1 MQIVES
7 REVHDVI
14 IIGSGAS
21 GGMAAYN
28 LTQKGVK
35 VLMLDAGGKFER
47 TKFWTHA
54 VPFEADERL
63 RHGEKPPPFF
73 LDKTEQP
80 YLTPEGKPFNL
91 MRVWGI
97 GGKTNVWGRVSLRM
111 SDIDFGAAERDG
123 WGIPWPIRYADVAPY
138 YDKVEQFI
146 GVLRRWL
153 RHRLVLQLSRPSD
166 SSRAIPPRGRD
177 APRRGPLARAR
188 RHASAAR
195 RAEGGRGKLHTRGPA
210 ASRPARDQPQRR
222 ASERLL
228 VAGACRSRPMRRST
242 YRSLSGGACR
252 RPTSLRRLPR
262 RS

>member
-54 VPFEADERL
+54 VPFEADECL

-97 GGKTNVWGRVSLRM
+97 GGKTNVWGRVSLEDVGYR
-111 SDIDFGAAERDG
+111 FRRRGARRLG
-123 WGIPWPIRYADVAPY
+123 HSVAHPLRRRRA
-138 YDKVEQFI
+138 
-146 GVLRRWL
+146 VLRQSRVV
-153 RHRLVLQLSRPSD
+153 HRRVR
-166 SSRAIPPRGRD
+166 RGR
-177 APRRGPLARAR
+177 
-188 RHASAAR
+188 
-195 RAEGGRGKLHTRGPA
+195 
-210 ASRPARDQPQRR
+210 
-222 ASERLL
+222 
-228 VAGACRSRPMRRST
+228 
-242 YRSLSGGACR
+242 
-252 RPTSLRRLPR
+252 
-262 RS
+262 

>member
-35 VLMLDAGGKFER
+35 VLMLDAGGKFEL

-91 MRVWGI
+91 MR
-97 GGKTNVWGRVSLRM
+97 RRAHACRAHPARQHHAPASRLRRM
-111 SDIDFGAAERDG
+111 PLLR
-123 WGIPWPIRYADVAPY
+123 
-138 YDKVEQFI
+138 Q
-146 GVLRRWL
+146 LRRWL
-153 RHRLVLQLSRPSD
+153 RHRLVLQLSRSSD
-166 SSRAIPPRGRD
+166 SLRARDRESRDSVAS
-177 APRRGPLARAR
+177 RRGAHPNR
-188 RHASAAR
+188 
-195 RAEGGRGKLHTRGPA
+195 
-210 ASRPARDQPQRR
+210 
-222 ASERLL
+222 
-228 VAGACRSRPMRRST
+228 RSRPSF
-242 YRSLSGGACR
+242 GC
-252 RPTSLRRLPR
+252 PIF
-262 RS
+262 